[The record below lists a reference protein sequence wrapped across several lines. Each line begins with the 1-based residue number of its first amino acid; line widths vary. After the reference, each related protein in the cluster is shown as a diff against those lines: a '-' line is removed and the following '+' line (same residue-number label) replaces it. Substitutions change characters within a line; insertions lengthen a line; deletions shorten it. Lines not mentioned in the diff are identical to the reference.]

1 MGPRMGLWGCSHI
14 SVFPKELGA
23 MGSTAPPDEATR
35 MLPKELSAE
44 HSPVLQTNLGAAIS
58 GVWGSAQ
65 HPRVQP

>member
-1 MGPRMGLWGCSHI
+1 
-14 SVFPKELGA
+14 

-35 MLPKELSAE
+35 VLPKELSAE

-65 HPRVQP
+65 HPRVQPCIPLHAPFAQEHLHG